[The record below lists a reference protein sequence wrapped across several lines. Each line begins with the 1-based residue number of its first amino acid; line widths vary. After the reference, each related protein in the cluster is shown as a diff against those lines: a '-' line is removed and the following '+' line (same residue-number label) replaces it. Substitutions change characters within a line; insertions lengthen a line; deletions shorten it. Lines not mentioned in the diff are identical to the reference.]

1 MISASNRLW
10 ISAVAA
16 NSITISGPPSI
27 LKRIFESPDYFP
39 KSHQLKVPVH
49 GPYHAPHLH
58 STEDI
63 HNILTPATREIFGQ
77 LDVQFPVFSSVT
89 GKQIPA
95 SNSLELLEKS
105 LKEILLERLQWN
117 NVLEHIVPD
126 VIASPDRG
134 CKVHAIGPT
143 NITGSLVSALKTAGA
158 GQVSTEDLNSWLS
171 QPPAIAPSMAKMA
184 DSNIAIVGMAGRFPD
199 AADHELLWALLE
211 QGLDV
216 HREVSYY
223 SLLSLEHI

>member
-1 MISASNRLW
+1 
-10 ISAVAA
+10 VAA
-16 NSITISGPPSI
+16 NSITISGSPSV
-27 LKRIFESPDYFP
+27 LKRIFESSDYFP

-58 STEDI
+58 SAEDL
-63 HNILTPATREIFGQ
+63 HKILTPATREMFGR

-89 GKQIPA
+89 GKRITA

-105 LKEILLERLQWN
+105 LAEILLEQLQWN
-117 NVLEHIVPD
+117 NVLEQIIPD
-126 VIASPDRG
+126 VLASPTRG

-143 NITGSLVSALKTAGA
+143 NITGSLVSALKAAGA
-158 GQVSTEDLNSWLS
+158 GQVSIEDHDSWLS
-171 QPPAIAPSMAKMA
+171 QPPVISPSMAKMA

-216 HREVSYY
+216 HREVS
-223 SLLSLEHI
+223 

>member
-1 MISASNRLW
+1 M
-10 ISAVAA
+10 AA
-16 NSITISGPPSI
+16 NSITISGPPSV
-27 LKRIFESPDYFP
+27 LERVFETSEYFP

-58 STEDI
+58 SAEDI
-63 HNILTPATREIFGQ
+63 HRIITPETREMFGQ
-77 LDVQFPVFSSVT
+77 LEVQFPVISSVT
-89 GKQIPA
+89 GRQMAA

-105 LKEILLERLQWN
+105 LEEILLEPLQWN
-117 NVLEHIVPD
+117 NVLERIIPD
-126 VIASPDRG
+126 VLASPNRG

-143 NITGSLVSALKTAGA
+143 NITSSLVSALKTAGA
-158 GQVSTEDLNSWLS
+158 GRVSTEDYNSWLS
-171 QPPAIAPSMAKMA
+171 QSPVISPSMAKMS

-216 HREVSYY
+216 HREVS
-223 SLLSLEHI
+223 